1 MLTDL
6 ERHDNES
13 ESEVNVKRLRGRSVM
28 YKLRKSG
35 PRQFCRCKH
44 SIYLLTYI
52 CNHVCNPVYL
62 ALYVYFANHSVILA
76 S

>member
-28 YKLRKSG
+28 YKPPSG
-35 PRQFCRCKH
+35 MISSGNLDLDNFADVNIQ
-44 SIYLLTYI
+44 SI
-52 CNHVCNPVYL
+52 
-62 ALYVYFANHSVILA
+62 S
-76 S
+76 